1 MDIDKKSRNA
11 MFGALLIGSIISS
24 MLQTSLTT
32 TLPAIMSEFSVEA
45 ATGQWLTSGYTLA
58 MGVMIPATAFL
69 LRRFE
74 TRKLFV
80 FSMGVFG
87 VGTLLSA
94 IAYNFSVMMTGR
106 VLQAI
111 GNGILLAMV
120 QVVILTVFPM
130 NKRGF
135 IMGIYG
141 LAVGG
146 APVVAPTIAGI
157 VVDIFNW
164 RIIFW
169 SAFII
174 SIINIIYGLFAVKN
188 VLDVKKMSFD
198 IKSMLLGSLGFTSLL
213 YSLGNLGAEEGIV
226 FKIILP
232 AILGVFMLIVFVKR
246 QLQLKDPF
254 LEIRILNNT
263 QFRLSVIISMLLY
276 SAMIG
281 GAMILPMYMQI
292 ARGLSATMSG
302 LIMMPGSLI
311 LALLNP
317 YAGMIY
323 DRFGIRRLSI
333 TGSIFVLLGTIP
345 LCFLTESTE
354 VFYLIASQT
363 IRLIGI
369 GCLMMPIVTWG
380 MSTLEKE
387 GTSHG
392 TALLSSLRTISGA
405 IGTAV
410 LVAVMGFATK
420 LMNADANQVV
430 NVFGINGAF
439 VVASIISALQLTIV
453 VLYVGKKDRA
463 SNLVHYNENIRNES
477 RI

>member
-1 MDIDKKSRNA
+1 
-11 MFGALLIGSIISS
+11 
-24 MLQTSLTT
+24 
-32 TLPAIMSEFSVEA
+32 
-45 ATGQWLTSGYTLA
+45 
-58 MGVMIPATAFL
+58 
-69 LRRFE
+69 
-74 TRKLFV
+74 
-80 FSMGVFG
+80 
-87 VGTLLSA
+87 
-94 IAYNFSVMMTGR
+94 MTGR

-120 QVVILTVFPM
+120 QVVILTVFPV
-130 NKRGF
+130 NRRGF

-146 APVVAPTIAGI
+146 APVIAPTIAGI

-169 SAFII
+169 TAFII

-188 VLDVKKMSFD
+188 VLDVKKMPFD
-198 IKSMLLGSLGFTSLL
+198 IKSMLFGSLGFTSLL
-213 YSLGNLGAEEGIV
+213 YSLGNLGAEESIA

-232 AILGVFMLIVFVKR
+232 AILGIFMLIIFVKI
-246 QLQLKDPF
+246 QLQSKEPF
-254 LEIRILNNT
+254 LELRILNNT

-354 VFYLIASQT
+354 VFYLIVSQA

-380 MSTLEKE
+380 MSTLEKA

-420 LMNADANQVV
+420 LLNAEANQAV
-430 NVFGINGAF
+430 NIFGVNGAF
-439 VVASIISALQLTIV
+439 VVASVISALQLTIV
-453 VLYVGKKDRA
+453 VLYVGKEDRTQ
-463 SNLVHYNENIRNES
+463 NLVHYNENIRNES